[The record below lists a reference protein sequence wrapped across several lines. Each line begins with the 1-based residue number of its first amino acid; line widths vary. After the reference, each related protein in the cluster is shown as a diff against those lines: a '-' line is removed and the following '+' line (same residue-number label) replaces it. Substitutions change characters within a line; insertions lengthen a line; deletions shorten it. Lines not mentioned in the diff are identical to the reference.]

1 MTEITVNSQFARF
14 GKYCLYLAISMI
26 LVIPLALIPIPY
38 VGYFAVIAN
47 LGLVIRIYI
56 VAKRIQK
63 QLNNEN
69 IRIFYSKFL
78 ISHLLFWLM
87 QIIML
92 VMSIF
97 LNIFAAPSGEPAAM
111 ATALI
116 SLLLYLGIVIAFLI
130 IIGLLQMK
138 AWENLNIFFTENR
151 NMFPEIII
159 VSVLNGTKKLRTAG
173 KLTMLGFLIIT
184 IIVGYILSIIGF
196 FKLGK
201 LRRVEDVSD
210 EFPMATPPPEPA
222 VTAAPEPPKKEEP
235 EPVEDLQFCG
245 NCGTKLNSSWS
256 VCPECGS
263 PLGGE
268 ATYQPSPGRPYP
280 QEVRAKPKKTFG
292 SLSLAFGIISF
303 CCCCGFVFGPL
314 AILFGMLGLFK
325 DDDRSLS
332 IIGLVFGII
341 GAICG
346 FVFLLIFPLSPFY
359 ISP

>member
-1 MTEITVNSQFARF
+1 MTEITVNRLFAQF
-14 GKYCLYLAISMI
+14 GKYCFIMAIFMI
-26 LVIPLALIPIPY
+26 LVIIPY
-38 VGYFAVIAN
+38 VGFIA
-47 LGLVIRIYI
+47 GIVQFVLVIRIYI

-69 IRIFYSKFL
+69 IRIFYSRFL
-78 ISHLLFWLM
+78 IANLLFWVMNVVFILM
-87 QIIML
+87 MILLNVFSPTTSDPSEAATIIA
-92 VMSIF
+92 
-97 LNIFAAPSGEPAAM
+97 NI
-111 ATALI
+111 
-116 SLLLYLGIVIAFLI
+116 LYIAIVLAFLI
-130 IIGLLQMK
+130 ISGLLQRK

-151 NMFPEIII
+151 EMFPEIIV
-159 VSVLNGTKKLRTAG
+159 VSALNGTKKLRTAG
-173 KLTMLGFLIIT
+173 LLTILGFLIIT
-184 IIVGYILSIIGF
+184 LIVGYILSIIGF

-201 LRRVEDVSD
+201 LRRIEDVSD
-210 EFPMATPPPEPA
+210 QFPMAAPPPEPA
-222 VTAAPEPPKKEEP
+222 VTAEPEPPKKEEP

-263 PLGGE
+263 PVGGE

-280 QEVRAKPKKTFG
+280 QEVSVKPKKTFG

-332 IIGLVFGII
+332 IIGLIFGII

-346 FVFLLIFPLSPFY
+346 FVFLLLFPLSPFY
-359 ISP
+359 ISPSD